1 MYPVNNLPL
10 DNHPFAC
17 YIYPMNDDLR
27 DMMPTSEEFY
37 ANAREEF
44 GEVVTEDS
52 LTPEEQAEYEREYN
66 AYLDQQQE

>member
-10 DNHPFAC
+10 DNHPFLC
-17 YIYPMNDDLR
+17 YIYLMNDDFR

-37 ANAREEF
+37 ASYAPPIN
-44 GEVVTEDS
+44 GNG
-52 LTPEEQAEYEREYN
+52 LTPSEQAEYECEYN